1 MFGDVRFL
9 FAGPPRVEYIKKT
22 SIITKVLHQ
31 KNGSIYQKNG
41 WVFDLALC
49 LAKASWPYTFPFPFA
64 AGCSPFSHVRSAASN
79 FLCETKSMKS
89 MRSMKSMKSM
99 KSMAVSD

>member
-1 MFGDVRFL
+1 MCGDIRFL

-49 LAKASWPYTFPFPFA
+49 LARASWVWHSVFA
-64 AGCSPFSHVRSAASN
+64 VFTVCDSSQPRYRNA
-79 FLCETKSMKS
+79 
-89 MRSMKSMKSM
+89 
-99 KSMAVSD
+99 